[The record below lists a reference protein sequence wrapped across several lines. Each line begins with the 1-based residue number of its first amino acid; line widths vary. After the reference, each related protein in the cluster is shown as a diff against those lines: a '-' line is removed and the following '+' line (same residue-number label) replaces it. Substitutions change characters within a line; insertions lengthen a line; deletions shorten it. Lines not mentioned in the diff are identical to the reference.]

1 MIVGVRMAHIKSKW
15 TKARLKQLGKTD
27 LHRSCPNVFKLNIII
42 LDSVD
47 DETETFVKKSKS
59 LKCS

>member
-1 MIVGVRMAHIKSKW
+1 MAHIESKW
-15 TKARLKQLGKTD
+15 TEARLKQLGKTD